1 MPSRDGRDAFRPAS
15 QLSAITTTKPDD
27 RRVLCPCGHS
37 CKILDRHRFFS
48 YLCTRRMD
56 AVSRGPLAGGNDA
69 VDLLVRIVDPG
80 PIIDGEARGDLS
92 MA

>member
-1 MPSRDGRDAFRPAS
+1 MTSVA
-15 QLSAITTTKPDD
+15 DD
-27 RRVLCPCGHS
+27 RRALCPCGHS

-56 AVSRGPLAGGNDA
+56 AVSRSPLAGGNDA
-69 VDLLVRIVDPG
+69 VDLIVRKVDPG

>member
-1 MPSRDGRDAFRPAS
+1 
-15 QLSAITTTKPDD
+15 
-27 RRVLCPCGHS
+27 
-37 CKILDRHRFFS
+37 
-48 YLCTRRMD
+48 MD

-69 VDLLVRIVDPG
+69 VDLIVRKVDGG